1 MFQIYS
7 SASSAFRRSHNL
19 NKSKLK
25 NSTTTTGFI
34 SQSQLQTKST
44 DIQENTPLPRCK
56 LKLTRNY
63 NQNKTFNITKTEHK
77 SKASFSSFNKTLT
90 LSSQSNQPENTTKQ
104 YELRKLRMKL
114 HKLINLKKSN
124 LCSQFDCKNDIFNRK
139 VNDYFQSERYINRNI
154 NYHQTF
160 HFNQHSLGE
169 AHDKYS
175 MIIDL
180 NSDKEYIKK
189 QQKLIKKE
197 FNKNFTEQ
205 EKKKIILDPDY
216 FISNK
221 KTCSKLG
228 IFKNMNLLERLNEE
242 ENSHNKKMLNN
253 TTQKSKR
260 NKKRFDQMLGEI
272 QQLKENYL
280 VNLEQDTNFNTPES
294 RTATL
299 LGKNNVKP
307 RSTSLNLTLNSNKH
321 KSIIERKRKLFTKKT
336 ALSIETENLIKKAVN
351 QDHTNRIKE
360 YLKSLKKKDK
370 VEKELRDLQNKI
382 QMLGNKKYIG
392 IPIIKEHNL
401 TENCKLQY
409 SIMLNKK
416 QLDKIDK
423 FIENEKHQEDRE
435 YCQQIENEHIS
446 KYITKVREQYIKE
459 HINK

>member
-7 SASSAFRRSHNL
+7 SASSAFKRRHNL

-34 SQSQLQTKST
+34 SQSLLQTRST
-44 DIQENTPLPRCK
+44 DIQENTPLPSSH
-56 LKLTRNY
+56 LKLTRNS
-63 NQNKTFNITKTEHK
+63 NQNKTFNANKTEHK
-77 SKASFSSFNKTLT
+77 AKNSFYSYNKTLT
-90 LSSQSNQPENTTKQ
+90 SSSQNNKTENTTQQ

-160 HFNQHSLGE
+160 HFSQHDLGE

-180 NSDKEYIKK
+180 NCDKEYIKQ

-197 FNKNFTEQ
+197 FNKNFTEK

-242 ENSHNKKMLNN
+242 ENSHNKKKQNN
-253 TTQKSKR
+253 RTQQYKR
-260 NKKRFDQMLGEI
+260 NKKRFDQILNEI
-272 QQLKENYL
+272 KQLKENHL
-280 VNLEQDTNFNTPES
+280 ISIEPDNNFNKAKSQT
-294 RTATL
+294 TTL
-299 LGKNNVKP
+299 IGRNNLKP
-307 RSTSLNLTLNSNKH
+307 RSTSLNLTFNRGRH
-321 KSIIERKRKLFTKKT
+321 KSIIVRKRKLFMKKM
-336 ALSIETENLIKKAVN
+336 ALSIETENLIKKSVN
-351 QDHTNRIKE
+351 QDHTNRMNE
-360 YLKSLKKKDK
+360 YLINLKKKDK
-370 VEKELRDLQNKI
+370 IEKELRELQSKV
-382 QMLGNKKYIG
+382 QMLGTKKYIG
-392 IPIIKEHNL
+392 IPIIK
-401 TENCKLQY
+401 
-409 SIMLNKK
+409 
-416 QLDKIDK
+416 
-423 FIENEKHQEDRE
+423 
-435 YCQQIENEHIS
+435 
-446 KYITKVREQYIKE
+446 
-459 HINK
+459 